1 MRAHKT
7 KPTANAGQDQ
17 TVKARTPV
25 YFDARGFTGNIIS
38 YEWNFGDGKMG
49 RGLTC
54 SHTYAEPLT
63 SVVMGIAIV
72 VALFWKLKVSKKTK
86 KKRLRKMRASKHH

>member
-1 MRAHKT
+1 
-7 KPTANAGQDQ
+7 
-17 TVKARTPV
+17 
-25 YFDARGFTGNIIS
+25 
-38 YEWNFGDGKMG
+38 MG